1 MFLLTDIVAAFI
13 FSGKKKK
20 KKEKEKK
27 KQMNQVYWKAF
38 LVYLVKAPI
47 LNTT

>member
-1 MFLLTDIVAAFI
+1 MFLLTDIVAAFV

-27 KQMNQVYWKAF
+27 QMKQLYWKAF